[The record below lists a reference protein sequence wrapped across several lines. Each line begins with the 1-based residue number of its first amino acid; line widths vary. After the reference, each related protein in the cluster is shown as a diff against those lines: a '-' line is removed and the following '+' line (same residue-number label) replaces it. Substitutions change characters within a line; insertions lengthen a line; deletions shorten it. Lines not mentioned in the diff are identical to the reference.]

1 MDKVS
6 VLQVSNG
13 QVINRY
19 DNITTAARSVDG
31 QVSHI
36 SECMRS
42 VPHRNTAKGYEWTN
56 SNEQSVTMR
65 KTKNSDNTRHVP

>member
-6 VLQVSNG
+6 VLQVRNG

-19 DNITTAARSVDG
+19 DDITTAARSVDG

-42 VPHRNTAKGYEWTN
+42 LPHRNTHKGYEWRN
-56 SNEQSVTMR
+56 SNEQSVTMG
-65 KTKNSDNTRHVP
+65 KTKN

>member
-13 QVINRY
+13 QVINKY
-19 DNITTAARSVDG
+19 DDITTAAKSVDG

-42 VPHRNTAKGYEWTN
+42 VPHRNTHKGYEWRN
-56 SNEQSVTMR
+56 SNEQSVTMGE
-65 KTKNSDNTRHVP
+65 TEN

>member
-6 VLQVSNG
+6 VLQVRNG
-13 QVINRY
+13 QVINKY
-19 DNITTAARSVDG
+19 DDITTAARSVDG

-42 VPHRNTAKGYEWTN
+42 VPHRNTHKGYEWRN
-56 SNEQSVTMR
+56 SNEQSVTMG
-65 KTKNSDNTRHVP
+65 KTKN

>member
-1 MDKVS
+1 MDRVS

-19 DNITTAARSVDG
+19 DNITTAAKSVDG

-42 VPHRNTAKGYEWTN
+42 VPHRNTHKGYEWRN
-56 SNEQSVTMR
+56 SNEQSVTMG
-65 KTKNSDNTRHVP
+65 KTKN

>member
-19 DNITTAARSVDG
+19 DNITTAVRSVDG

-42 VPHRNTAKGYEWTN
+42 VPHRNTHKGYEWRN
-56 SNEQSVTMR
+56 SNEQSVTMG
-65 KTKNSDNTRHVP
+65 KTKN

>member
-6 VLQVSNG
+6 VLQISNG

-19 DNITTAARSVDG
+19 DDITTAARSVDG

-42 VPHRNTAKGYEWTN
+42 VPHRNTHKGYEWRD
-56 SNEQSVTMR
+56 SNEQSVTMG
-65 KTKNSDNTRHVP
+65 KTKN

>member
-13 QVINRY
+13 QVINKY
-19 DNITTAARSVDG
+19 DDITTAAKSVDG

-42 VPHRNTAKGYEWTN
+42 VPHRNTHKGYEWRN
-56 SNEQSVTMR
+56 SNEQSVTMGE
-65 KTKNSDNTRHVP
+65 TKNQENT

>member
-42 VPHRNTAKGYEWTN
+42 VPHRNTHKGYECRN
-56 SNEQSVTMR
+56 SNEQSVTMG
-65 KTKNSDNTRHVP
+65 KTKN

>member
-6 VLQVSNG
+6 VLQVRNG

-42 VPHRNTAKGYEWTN
+42 VPHRNTHKGYEWRN
-56 SNEQSVTMR
+56 PNEQSVTMG
-65 KTKNSDNTRHVP
+65 KTKN

>member
-6 VLQVSNG
+6 VLQVRNG

-19 DNITTAARSVDG
+19 DDITTAARSVDG

-42 VPHRNTAKGYEWTN
+42 VPHRNTHKGYEWRN
-56 SNEQSVTMR
+56 SNEQSVTMG
-65 KTKNSDNTRHVP
+65 KTKN

>member
-6 VLQVSNG
+6 VLQIRNG

-19 DNITTAARSVDG
+19 DNITTAAKSVDG
-31 QVSHI
+31 QISHI

-42 VPHRNTAKGYEWTN
+42 MPHRNTHKGYEWRN
-56 SNEQSVTMR
+56 SNEQSVTMGE
-65 KTKNSDNTRHVP
+65 TKN

>member
-6 VLQVSNG
+6 VLQVRNG

-19 DNITTAARSVDG
+19 DDITTAARSIDG

-42 VPHRNTAKGYEWTN
+42 VPHRNTHKGYEWGN
-56 SNEQSVTMR
+56 SNEQSVTMG
-65 KTKNSDNTRHVP
+65 KTKN

>member
-1 MDKVS
+1 VDKVS

-13 QVINRY
+13 QVINKY
-19 DNITTAARSVDG
+19 DDITTAARSVDG

-42 VPHRNTAKGYEWTN
+42 VPHRNTHKGYEWRN
-56 SNEQSVTMR
+56 SNEQSVTMG
-65 KTKNSDNTRHVP
+65 KTKN

>member
-6 VLQVSNG
+6 VLQVRNG

-19 DNITTAARSVDG
+19 DDITTAARSVDG

-42 VPHRNTAKGYEWTN
+42 VPHRNTHKGYEWRD
-56 SNEQSVTMR
+56 SNEQSVTMG
-65 KTKNSDNTRHVP
+65 KTKN

>member
-13 QVINRY
+13 QVINKY
-19 DNITTAARSVDG
+19 DNITTAAKSVDG

-42 VPHRNTAKGYEWTN
+42 VPHRNTHKGYEWRN
-56 SNEQSVTMR
+56 SNEQSVTMG
-65 KTKNSDNTRHVP
+65 KTKN

>member
-6 VLQVSNG
+6 VLQVRNG

-19 DNITTAARSVDG
+19 NDITTAAKSVDG
-31 QVSHI
+31 QISHI

-42 VPHRNTAKGYEWTN
+42 MPHRNTHKGYEWRN
-56 SNEQSVTMR
+56 SNEQSVTMGE
-65 KTKNSDNTRHVP
+65 TKN

>member
-1 MDKVS
+1 MDKMS

-19 DNITTAARSVDG
+19 DNITTAAKSVDG

-42 VPHRNTAKGYEWTN
+42 VPHRNTHKGYEWRN
-56 SNEQSVTMR
+56 SNEQSVTMG
-65 KTKNSDNTRHVP
+65 KTKN

>member
-6 VLQVSNG
+6 VLQVRNG

-42 VPHRNTAKGYEWTN
+42 VPHRNTHKGYEWRN
-56 SNEQSVTMR
+56 SNEQSVTMG
-65 KTKNSDNTRHVP
+65 KTKN

>member
-6 VLQVSNG
+6 VLQIRNG

-19 DNITTAARSVDG
+19 DNITTAAKSVDG
-31 QVSHI
+31 QISHI

-42 VPHRNTAKGYEWTN
+42 MPHRNTHKGYEWRN
-56 SNEQSVTMR
+56 SNEQSVTMG
-65 KTKNSDNTRHVP
+65 KTKN

>member
-19 DNITTAARSVDG
+19 DDITTAAKSVDG

-42 VPHRNTAKGYEWTN
+42 VPHRNTHKGYEWRN
-56 SNEQSVTMR
+56 SNEQSVTMGE
-65 KTKNSDNTRHVP
+65 TKN

>member
-13 QVINRY
+13 QIINKY
-19 DNITTAARSVDG
+19 DDITTAAKSVDG

-42 VPHRNTAKGYEWTN
+42 VPHRNTHKGYEWRN
-56 SNEQSVTMR
+56 SNEQSVTMGE
-65 KTKNSDNTRHVP
+65 TEN

>member
-19 DNITTAARSVDG
+19 CDITTAAKSVDG

-42 VPHRNTAKGYEWTN
+42 VPHRNTHKGYEWRN
-56 SNEQSVTMR
+56 SNEQSITMGN
-65 KTKNSDNTRHVP
+65 TKN

>member
-19 DNITTAARSVDG
+19 DNITTAAKSVDG

-42 VPHRNTAKGYEWTN
+42 VPHRNTHKGYEWRN
-56 SNEQSVTMR
+56 SNEQSVTMGE
-65 KTKNSDNTRHVP
+65 TKN

>member
-31 QVSHI
+31 QISHI

-42 VPHRNTAKGYEWTN
+42 MPHRNTHKGYEWRN
-56 SNEQSVTMR
+56 SNEQSVTMG
-65 KTKNSDNTRHVP
+65 KTKN

>member
-19 DNITTAARSVDG
+19 DNITTAVKSVDG

-42 VPHRNTAKGYEWTN
+42 VPHRNTHKGYEWRN
-56 SNEQSVTMR
+56 SNEQSVTMG
-65 KTKNSDNTRHVP
+65 KTKN

>member
-6 VLQVSNG
+6 VLQVRNG

-42 VPHRNTAKGYEWTN
+42 MPHRNTHKGYEWRN
-56 SNEQSVTMR
+56 SNEQSVTMGE
-65 KTKNSDNTRHVP
+65 TKN

>member
-42 VPHRNTAKGYEWTN
+42 VPHRNTHKGYEWRN
-56 SNEQSVTMR
+56 SNEQSVTVG
-65 KTKNSDNTRHVP
+65 KTKN

>member
-19 DNITTAARSVDG
+19 NDIATAARSVDG
-31 QVSHI
+31 QVSYI

-42 VPHRNTAKGYEWTN
+42 VPHRNTHKGYEWRN
-56 SNEQSVTMR
+56 SNEQSVTMGE
-65 KTKNSDNTRHVP
+65 TKN

>member
-1 MDKVS
+1 MDRVS

-13 QVINRY
+13 QVVNKY
-19 DNITTAARSVDG
+19 DDITTAARSVDG

-42 VPHRNTAKGYEWTN
+42 VPHRNTHKGYEWRN
-56 SNEQSVTMR
+56 SNEQSVTMG
-65 KTKNSDNTRHVP
+65 KTKN

>member
-1 MDKVS
+1 MS

-19 DNITTAARSVDG
+19 DDITTAARSVDG

-42 VPHRNTAKGYEWTN
+42 VPHRNTHKGYEWRN
-56 SNEQSVTMR
+56 SNEQSVTMG
-65 KTKNSDNTRHVP
+65 KTKN

>member
-13 QVINRY
+13 QVINKY
-19 DNITTAARSVDG
+19 DDITAAAKSVDG

-42 VPHRNTAKGYEWTN
+42 VPHRNTHKGYEWRN
-56 SNEQSVTMR
+56 SNEQSVTMG
-65 KTKNSDNTRHVP
+65 KTKN

>member
-1 MDKVS
+1 MNKVS

-13 QVINRY
+13 QVINKY
-19 DNITTAARSVDG
+19 DDITTAARSVNG

-42 VPHRNTAKGYEWTN
+42 IPHRNTHKGYEWRN
-56 SNEQSVTMR
+56 SNEQSVTMGE
-65 KTKNSDNTRHVP
+65 TKN

>member
-6 VLQVSNG
+6 VSQVSNR
-13 QVINRY
+13 QVVNRY
-19 DNITTAARSVDG
+19 DDITTAAESVDG

-42 VPHRNTAKGYEWTN
+42 VPHRNTHKGYEWRRN
-56 SNEQSVTMR
+56 SNEQSVTMGE
-65 KTKNSDNTRHVP
+65 TKN

>member
-42 VPHRNTAKGYEWTN
+42 VPHRNTHKGYEWRD
-56 SNEQSVTMR
+56 SNEQSVTMG
-65 KTKNSDNTRHVP
+65 KTKN

>member
-1 MDKVS
+1 MS
-6 VLQVSNG
+6 VLQVRNG

-19 DNITTAARSVDG
+19 DDITTAARSVDG

-42 VPHRNTAKGYEWTN
+42 VPHRNTHKGYEWRN
-56 SNEQSVTMR
+56 SNEQSVTMG
-65 KTKNSDNTRHVP
+65 KTKN

>member
-6 VLQVSNG
+6 VLQVRNG
-13 QVINRY
+13 QVVNKY
-19 DNITTAARSVDG
+19 DDITTAARSVDG

-42 VPHRNTAKGYEWTN
+42 VPHRNTHKGYEWRN
-56 SNEQSVTMR
+56 SNEQSVTMG
-65 KTKNSDNTRHVP
+65 KTKN